1 MILKLYS
8 SILQTLIKFLLLGLG
23 LQKQT
28 DQADTP
34 AFKELMQQ
42 GRGGTISRQSTQG
55 MIPDRKK
62 TARDGH
68 RISAMATRV
77 GTASLP

>member
-8 SILQTLIKFLLLGLG
+8 FILQTLVKFLLLGLG

-28 DQADTP
+28 DQTGTP
-34 AFKELMQQ
+34 AFKELIQQ
-42 GRGGTISRQSTQG
+42 GRVGSISRQSTQG

-62 TARDGH
+62 TARDGR
-68 RISAMATRV
+68 RISAMETRV